1 MGYSSF
7 LSEFFIIC
15 ALCMGPIDAVLF
27 VFAPAKNSI
36 FDTISIFWKN
46 NLGKDGS
53 LDDEQPLISLGLGR
67 GGQL

>member
-1 MGYSSF
+1 
-7 LSEFFIIC
+7 
-15 ALCMGPIDAVLF
+15 MGPIDAVLF